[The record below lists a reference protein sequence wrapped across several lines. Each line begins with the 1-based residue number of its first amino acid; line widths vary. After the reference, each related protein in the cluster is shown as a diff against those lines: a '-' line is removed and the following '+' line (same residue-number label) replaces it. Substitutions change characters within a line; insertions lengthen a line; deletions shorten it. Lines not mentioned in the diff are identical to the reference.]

1 MHYIIILQQAKSSIR
16 FRQPVVKSDTYTRM
30 ASNLRRTDDLQRLRT
45 RELVLQNS
53 NGTYPP
59 LNTVLICAN
68 DGVVEAST
76 VTINNGELFAPGGI
90 NVDNNFS
97 IDSSGNVIIGGTIN
111 ITSTI
116 DLSGGINVN
125 NQFIVDTSGH
135 MVVSGLSDLSGGIN
149 VNNLFTVD
157 PTGSTIVNNG
167 LSVLT
172 GNLDATGLSSLNGG
186 INVNNQ
192 FTVDPTGSTIVNNGL
207 SVLTGNL
214 DAAGLSSLNGGIN
227 VNNQF
232 TVDPTGS
239 MIVNNGVAVNNGLSV
254 LTGNLAVNSPGT
266 LSAAGGATLGSTTLA
281 AFNST
286 GNSFMSGTAN
296 LSIGT
301 GGLTVSGTTTIGTA
315 SSQVTFNVNGAPY
328 PTTYIPYTVY
338 GSNPSI
344 LTSSGNGPT
353 NLPSII
359 LTINLGNIRNLPRAL
374 MTVTLTTS
382 NLDGSNNYSL
392 YLKFSSD
399 FSGTEWI
406 LTPFCGITALNS
418 ATLTGTFPIFSGT
431 HYDSSFYTFT
441 VTADKNGAYLASGIN
456 VWSATYSVSPMI

>member
-1 MHYIIILQQAKSSIR
+1 
-16 FRQPVVKSDTYTRM
+16 M

-135 MVVSGLSDLSGGIN
+135 MIVSGLSDLSGGIN
-149 VNNLFTVD
+149 VNNQFTVD
-157 PTGSTIVNNG
+157 PSGSTIVNNGLAVNNG

-172 GNLDATGLSSLNGG
+172 GNLVAAGLSNLNGG
-186 INVNNQ
+186 INVNSGQ
-192 FTVDPTGSTIVNNGL
+192 FTVSSTGSTIVNNGL
-207 SVLTGNL
+207 
-214 DAAGLSSLNGGIN
+214 
-227 VNNQF
+227 
-232 TVDPTGS
+232 
-239 MIVNNGVAVNNGLSV
+239 AVNNGLSV

-266 LSAAGGATLGSTTLA
+266 LSATGGATLGSTVMA

-286 GNSFMSGTAN
+286 GNSFISGTAN
-296 LSIGT
+296 LDIGI
-301 GGLTVSGTTTIGTA
+301 GGLNVSGTTNIG
-315 SSQVTFNVNGAPY
+315 SISNLVTFNVNGAPY
-328 PTTYIPYTVY
+328 PTTYSPYTVY
-338 GSNPSI
+338 GSNPAI
-344 LTSSGNGPT
+344 LTPSGNGPT

-399 FSGTEWI
+399 FSATIWT
-406 LTPFCGITALNS
+406 LTPFCAITALNS

-431 HYDSSFYTFT
+431 HYNSSFYTFT
-441 VTADKNGAYLASGIN
+441 VTADKNIAYPASGIN

>member
-1 MHYIIILQQAKSSIR
+1 
-16 FRQPVVKSDTYTRM
+16 M

-149 VNNLFTVD
+149 VNNQFIVD
-157 PTGSTIVNNG
+157 TSGHMIVSG
-167 LSVLT
+167 LS
-172 GNLDATGLSSLNGG
+172 DLSGG

-192 FTVDPTGSTIVNNGL
+192 FTVDPSGSTIVNNGLAVNNGL

-214 DAAGLSSLNGGIN
+214 VAAGLSNLNGGIN
-227 VNNQF
+227 VNSGQF
-232 TVDPTGS
+232 TVSSTGS
-239 MIVNNGVAVNNGLSV
+239 TIVNNGLAVNNGLSV

-266 LSAAGGATLGSTTLA
+266 LSATGGATLGSTVMA

-286 GNSFMSGTAN
+286 GNSFISGTAN
-296 LSIGT
+296 LDIGI
-301 GGLTVSGTTTIGTA
+301 GGLNVSGTTNIG
-315 SSQVTFNVNGAPY
+315 SISNLVTFNVNGAPY
-328 PTTYIPYTVY
+328 PTTYSPYTVY
-338 GSNPSI
+338 GSNPAI
-344 LTSSGNGPT
+344 LTPSGNGPT

-399 FSGTEWI
+399 FSATIWT
-406 LTPFCGITALNS
+406 LTPFCAITALNS

-431 HYDSSFYTFT
+431 HYNSSFYTFT
-441 VTADKNGAYLASGIN
+441 VTADKNIAYPASGIN

>member
-149 VNNLFTVD
+149 VNNL
-157 PTGSTIVNNG
+157 
-167 LSVLT
+167 
-172 GNLDATGLSSLNGG
+172 
-186 INVNNQ
+186 